1 MSASPR
7 TWCRHPVVVTLLAS
21 ALMLALAVAPVVA
34 QPGGSDPASFEAIS
48 SDYDPANSNWN
59 GLMQF
64 RDLVIGM
71 GFEFSEVSKLEWG
84 DLGAAEILVFL
95 YPQQTVDPAQ
105 LDAFIQAGG
114 HVIVADDFGEAQNAL
129 ARIGA
134 IRLDLATL
142 RAENY
147 YEGRTWAPI
156 ATITPGHP
164 IASEVE
170 PIVTNHPAALGH
182 LAGGTVIAGFP
193 DGALIVAGERGTGRF
208 VAVADPSIFINRML
222 EFPGNLRVVVNML
235 RWLDRNGRA
244 KRVVVVRGDVP
255 MYGQARPYIDDGN
268 ASRMSRS
275 VADINRW
282 LDERSTWLLV
292 PGAMRA
298 LGIGAGLLLIGLL
311 ALAIPWRKGPRPDGA
326 WLALQRPAR
335 LDDAFVMARQAQ
347 RANEPHLI
355 SACLLRDRVQAVL
368 ANTIGKADPL
378 FTVADAQLADL
389 LRERHGPNAATA
401 YQRVSERLRRLPSRG
416 QAAAPWGGGHMSK
429 REFDALYDDCAALC
443 RNLGNSLGTEA

>member
-1 MSASPR
+1 MIAIRTGSRWRPR
-7 TWCRHPVVVTLLAS
+7 LMGLAATLLLAFTAQPS
-21 ALMLALAVAPVVA
+21 AA
-34 QPGGSDPASFEAIS
+34 QPGAVAANDDAIS
-48 SDYDPANSNWN
+48 SDYDPQNSNWN

-64 RDLVIGM
+64 RDLVMGM
-71 GFEFSEVSKLEWG
+71 GFEFSEVTKLEWG
-84 DLGAAEILVFL
+84 ELGAEEILVFL

-114 HVIVADDFGEAQNAL
+114 HAIVADDFGEAQNAL

-134 IRLDLATL
+134 IRLELATL

-156 ATITPGHP
+156 ASVTPGHP
-164 IASEVE
+164 IATDVDQ
-170 PIVTNHPAALGH
+170 IVTNHPAALGH

-222 EFPGNLRVVVNML
+222 EFPGNLRVTVNML
-235 RWLDRNGRA
+235 HWLDRSGRA

-255 MYGQARPYIDDGN
+255 MYGQARPYIDDSN

-298 LGIGAGLLLIGLL
+298 VGIGAGLLLMGLL

-326 WLALQRPAR
+326 WLALHRPAR
-335 LDDAFVMARQAQ
+335 LDDAFAMAKKAQ
-347 RANEPHLI
+347 RGDEPHLI
-355 SACLLRDRVQAVL
+355 SACLLRDRVQVIL
-368 ANTIGKADPL
+368 AQTIGKADPL
-378 FTVADAQLADL
+378 FTVTDAQLVDL
-389 LRERHGPNAATA
+389 VRDAQGPAAATA

-416 QAAAPWGGGHMSK
+416 QAAAPWGGGHMGK
-429 REFDALYDDCAALC
+429 REFDALYDDCAQLC
-443 RNLGNSLGTEA
+443 RNLGNSLETEA

>member
-1 MSASPR
+1 MNASTR
-7 TWCRHPVVVTLLAS
+7 TWHRGGTGCTLLAVTLL
-21 ALMLALAVAPVVA
+21 LALAAGPSAA
-34 QPGGSDPASFEAIS
+34 QPSAEPAAFDAIS
-48 SDYDPANSNWN
+48 SDYDPQNSDWN

-64 RDLVIGM
+64 RDLVMGM
-71 GFEFSEVSKLEWG
+71 GFEFSEVTSLEWG
-84 DLGAAEILVFL
+84 DLGAEEILVFL
-95 YPQQTVDPAQ
+95 YPQQSVDPAQ

-114 HVIVADDFGEAQNAL
+114 HVIVADDFGAAQNAL

-142 RAENY
+142 RSDNY
-147 YEGRTWAPI
+147 YQGRTWAPI
-156 ATITPGHP
+156 ATVMPGHA

-170 PIVTNHPAALGH
+170 QIVTNHPTALGH

-235 RWLDRNGRA
+235 HWLDRNGRA

-275 VADINRW
+275 VANINRW

-298 LGIGAGLLLIGLL
+298 LGLGAGLLLIGLL
-311 ALAIPWRKGPRPDGA
+311 ALAIPWRKGPRANGA
-326 WLALQRPAR
+326 WLALHRPPR
-335 LDDAFVMARQAQ
+335 RDDAFAMAQQAQ

-355 SACLLRDRVQAVL
+355 SACLLRDRVQAVI
-368 ANTIGKADPL
+368 AQTTGKADPI

-389 LRERHGPNAATA
+389 LRAAQGPAAATA

-416 QAAAPWGGGHMSK
+416 QAAAPWGGGHLSK
-429 REFDALYDDCAALC
+429 REFDALYDDCAVLC
-443 RNLGNSLGTEA
+443 RTLGNSVGTEA

>member
-1 MSASPR
+1 M
-7 TWCRHPVVVTLLAS
+7 W
-21 ALMLALAVAPVVA
+21 LALAVVPVAA
-34 QPGGSDPASFEAIS
+34 QPSAETASFEAIS
-48 SDYDPANSNWN
+48 SDYDPQNSNWN

-64 RDLVIGM
+64 RDLVMGM
-71 GFEFSEVSKLEWG
+71 GFEFSEVTKLEWG
-84 DLGAAEILVFL
+84 DLGADEILVFL

-156 ATITPGHP
+156 ATVTPGHP
-164 IASEVE
+164 ISLDVE

-182 LAGGTVIAGFP
+182 LAGGTVVAGFP

-222 EFPGNLRVVVNML
+222 EFPGNLRVAVNML
-235 RWLDRNGRA
+235 HWLDRNGRA

-298 LGIGAGLLLIGLL
+298 LGIGAGLLLMGLL

-368 ANTIGKADPL
+368 AHTIGKADPL

-389 LRERHGPNAATA
+389 LRDGHGQNAASA